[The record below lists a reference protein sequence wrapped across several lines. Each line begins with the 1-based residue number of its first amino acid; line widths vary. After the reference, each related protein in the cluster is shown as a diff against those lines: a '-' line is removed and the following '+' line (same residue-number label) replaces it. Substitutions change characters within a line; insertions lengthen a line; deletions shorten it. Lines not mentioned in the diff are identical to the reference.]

1 MSKNEVYDIR
11 KLSKY
16 EKVVVPIIQR
26 DFVYGLETESAK
38 KFIGDIFACLCE
50 SLTIDFGFIYGYHN
64 KEKTIFYVIDGQQRL
79 TTLYLLQQYLYWKDD
94 NKIDGGNFFK
104 LSYEVRN
111 TTRDFLT
118 ELSGKCFLSSLE
130 VKNNKK
136 LSDFI
141 KESTL
146 FQREWSYDP
155 SIKAM
160 LEVLDVI
167 RNNSLKYS
175 NVNFLSLENIKFQ
188 FLSMDDFGLTD
199 DLYIKMNA
207 RGKPL
212 TAFENFKV
220 WLEKEIDGNVD
231 LKKKLNQE
239 FKDWKTELD
248 VDWLNIFWR
257 SDNKEPVEHLNK
269 CYLRFFYG
277 NAINKIAESGTID
290 GVEKTIGDFISK
302 SSCSGAIPAK
312 HENLKELFNDYS
324 IQYCFEILDFYKE
337 THDHNTTMLN
347 SYYKKS
353 CQLRLFGDT
362 DSDKNIFDDFL
373 NIEKS
378 QKNFISEEHRYRRQ
392 IVFYAYTSYIMK
404 LGFDDNLQ
412 DWLRVIINLS
422 INSSLNVKSLISSI
436 SSVKAIINA
445 PDFSGKIYVYL
456 NNKNQSIFNGF
467 DNYQAREEIEKA
479 KLIINDSRWKD
490 VLHEAEEHD
499 FFQGQIYFLL
509 QLAGAE
515 EESSSEE
522 KLDNF
527 KKYSGKAI
535 DIFREKNIKGDF
547 LLQRGLLAVCNESY
561 FKCLPSW
568 IRRFGSNKS
577 EWRNEFFKDSSF
589 RIKLKK
595 FIDEMALSSL
605 SFEDFVNEKVNAW
618 NYCVDSENN
627 WLYFFIRSSEV
638 FRRCGEGNIRYQN
651 GNMKEIYLLDGKR
664 LGDTTGGKAELRSYF
679 FYQNYLMKK
688 LSEIDESKK
697 CNYDSKSG
705 LSSLPSKKSCAYID
719 HWEFGSY
726 KIALDIFYEYE
737 KNEFY
742 EKDGFCF
749 RFFIRGSITR
759 EEQKRVL
766 FQIYNELKE
775 HYFGGKKFD
784 EPCFETDENDIANLM
799 LKFIPENELIPP
811 KQNEH
816 VFTSILQIFDE
827 AVKKAQANL
836 AVE

>member
-257 SDNKEPVEHLNK
+257 LDNKEPVEHLNK

-392 IVFYAYTSYIMK
+392 IVFYAYTSCIMK
-404 LGFDDNLQ
+404 FGFDDNLQ

-422 INSSLNVKSLISSI
+422 INSSLNVKSFILSI
-436 SSVKAIINA
+436 SSVKAIIND

-479 KLIINDSRWKD
+479 KLITNDSRWKD

-515 EESSSEE
+515 DGGSSEE
-522 KLDNF
+522 KLENF
-527 KKYSGKAI
+527 KKYSTKAI
-535 DIFREKNIKGDF
+535 DIFKEKNIKDDF

-561 FKCLPSW
+561 FRELSSW
-568 IRRFGSNKS
+568 IRRFGSYKS
-577 EWRNEFFKDSSF
+577 EWRNDFFKNKEF
-589 RIKLKK
+589 IEKLQR
-595 FIDEMALSSL
+595 FIDALLLSS
-605 SFEDFVNEKVNAW
+605 STFKDFVS
-618 NYCVDSENN
+618 SEISNWHIDGKNN
-627 WLYFFIRSSEV
+627 WLYFFIKSPEV
-638 FRRCGEGNIRYQN
+638 FKRCYDGNLRYQDGDL
-651 GNMKEIYLLDGKR
+651 GNIYLLDGSR
-664 LGDTTGGKAELRSYF
+664 LGSESGYKAELRTYF
-679 FYQNYLMKK
+679 LYEYYLKNN
-688 LSEIDESKK
+688 LSKIDESKK
-697 CNYDSKSG
+697 CNYNSTSG
-705 LSSLPSKKSCAYID
+705 LSSLPSKKSCVYID
-719 HWEFGSY
+719 HWEFGIY
-726 KIALDIFYEYE
+726 KIALDIFYE
-737 KNEFY
+737 KGRFY
-742 EKDGFCF
+742 F
-749 RFFIRGSITR
+749 RFFIRNSIAGDEKIR
-759 EEQKRVL
+759 IL
-766 FQIYNELKE
+766 DQIYNELKE
-775 HYFGGKKFD
+775 YQLGGKKFD
-784 EPCFETDENDIANLM
+784 GPCFETDKNDIANLM

-816 VFTSILQIFDE
+816 VFTSILQTFDK